1 MAKAIKKSKGLTDR
15 QKEIMKKHSVHHS
28 AKHMSSMKK
37 AMLSGK
43 TFEQAHTIAQKQIG
57 K

>member
-1 MAKAIKKSKGLTDR
+1 MAKAVKKQKTLTDR
-15 QKEIMKKHSVHHS
+15 QKATMKKHSVHHS
-28 AKHMSSMKK
+28 AKHMASMKK

-43 TFEQAHTIAQKQIG
+43 TFTQAHTIAMKKVG

>member
-1 MAKAIKKSKGLTDR
+1 MAKAVKKQKTLTDK
-15 QKEIMKKHSVHHS
+15 QKATMKKHSVHHS
-28 AKHMSSMKK
+28 AKHMASMKE

-43 TFEQAHTIAQKQIG
+43 SFTQAHTVAMKKVG

>member
-1 MAKAIKKSKGLTDR
+1 MAKAIKKSNGLTDR
-15 QKEIMKKHSVHHS
+15 QKETMKKHSVHHS
-28 AKHMSSMKK
+28 AKHMASMKK

-43 TFEQAHTIAQKQIG
+43 TFTQAHTIAMKKVG

>member
-1 MAKAIKKSKGLTDR
+1 MAKVIKKSKTLTDR
-15 QKEIMKKHSVHHS
+15 QKATMKKHSVHHT
-28 AKHMSSMKK
+28 AKHMASMKK

-43 TFEQAHTIAQKQIG
+43 SFTEAHKIAMKQVG

>member
-15 QKEIMKKHSVHHS
+15 QKETMKKHSVHHS
-28 AKHMSSMKK
+28 AKHMASMKK

-43 TFEQAHTIAQKQIG
+43 TFTQAHTIAMKKVG

>member
-1 MAKAIKKSKGLTDR
+1 MAKVIKKSKGLTDR
-15 QKEIMKKHSVHHS
+15 QKATMKKHSVHHS
-28 AKHMSSMKK
+28 AKHMAYMKE

-43 TFEQAHTIAQKQIG
+43 SFTEAHKEAIKKTG

>member
-1 MAKAIKKSKGLTDR
+1 
-15 QKEIMKKHSVHHS
+15 MKKHSVHHS
-28 AKHMSSMKK
+28 AKHMASMKK

-43 TFEQAHTIAQKQIG
+43 TFTQAHKVAMKQVG

>member
-1 MAKAIKKSKGLTDR
+1 MALTIR
-15 QKEIMKKHSVHHS
+15 QKNALARHREHHT
-28 AKHMSSMKK
+28 AKHMASMKK

-43 TFEQAHTIAQKQIG
+43 TFTQAHKIAMKQVG

>member
-1 MAKAIKKSKGLTDR
+1 MAKAVKKQKTLTDR
-15 QKEIMKKHSVHHS
+15 QKTTMKKHSVHHS
-28 AKHMSSMKK
+28 AKHMASMKK

-43 TFEQAHTIAQKQIG
+43 TFTQAHTIAMKKVG

>member
-1 MAKAIKKSKGLTDR
+1 MAKAIKKSKGLTDK
-15 QKEIMKKHSVHHS
+15 QKATMKKHSVHHS
-28 AKHMSSMKK
+28 AKHMASMKK

-43 TFEQAHTIAQKQIG
+43 TFTQAHTIAMKKVG